1 MKKINLLVALTLSL
15 NVFSQEMKKDTTH
28 KEIKK
33 SEKVKT
39 YTGPIFTSVIIYLP
53 TKQEHGRRC
62 TGVSK
67 KGVRCSEFIFDGSSY
82 CKTRMCLGDK

>member
-39 YTGPIFTSVIIYLP
+39 YTGPIFTSSIKFVLVKDLP
-53 TKQEHGRRC
+53 KC
-62 TGVSK
+62 PGVSK
-67 KGVRCSEFIFDGSSY
+67 KGVRCNLPVTCCFY
-82 CKTRMCLGDK
+82 CMNRMCLRDK

>member
-33 SEKVKT
+33 SEKVSPGVKH
-39 YTGPIFTSVIIYLP
+39 YFDHHYEYLEL
-53 TKQEHGRRC
+53 KRC
-62 TGVSK
+62 KWVSS
-67 KGVRCSEFIFDGSSY
+67 KGVRCNYEGY
-82 CKTRMCLGDK
+82 GGDCRSQWCAKRK